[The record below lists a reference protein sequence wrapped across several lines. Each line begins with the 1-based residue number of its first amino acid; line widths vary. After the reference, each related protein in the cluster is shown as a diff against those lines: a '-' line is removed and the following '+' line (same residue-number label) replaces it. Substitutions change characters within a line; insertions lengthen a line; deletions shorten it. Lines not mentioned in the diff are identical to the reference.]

1 MLRDILHMKQNA
13 TSAAQKRRYLP
24 RITLPEISKPIP
36 SYRISTTQ
44 SNRGIGPIGASDGED
59 GRCKVPTACD
69 TALYCFYASCH
80 ERVNP
85 ALRNLPLAIQQK
97 QIIVT
102 CNYVARKR
110 GLHKLQLLTE
120 AKRACPD
127 LVVVNGEN
135 LDLFRDCSKENFLFL
150 KEYIWSGKIER
161 LGFDEVFMDVTDQID
176 YNLDLAQ
183 KESFKSGFYQ
193 LKPDQPN
200 FGFRF
205 DWSIVPGHLYPSLA
219 KPNSKPPQE
228 VLENIPKRLLLAT
241 HLAQYLRLL
250 LLDQQ
255 GFTCSAGVCTSKLT
269 AKLAG
274 TINKPSAQTLLLPDH
289 TQEFLDD
296 LAVLSIPGIGSKTGR
311 IIRDLVRS
319 QKKIEE
325 TKGQT
330 VTEGSEVD
338 NGTQN
343 QNTETFDLDLDVET
357 EEFAEDEIEQLER
370 AGKDGFMEAYYNDS
384 DVKTKVI
391 EARTMLSRQKL
402 DENIGNMPPG
412 AGRVWE
418 LLHGIDNTEVAKAT
432 LVPTQV
438 SIEDTFRSGTVTQD
452 TPIDELESIL
462 ARLSITLVRRLKTD
476 LLVTTVTP
484 IPDDHSQVDISQ
496 LGQPPAKKWQAFPKT
511 LRISTRDRHTTKY
524 PGRNSKSAPM
534 PNFVFSLTA
543 RIEET
548 AKRLAKE
555 ALVPLFKRLHSSN
568 TGSGARYDL
577 ALINVAAINMGSGET
592 GVDGGDVAAM
602 FKRYNEVFPEGDQER
617 KRTFEETEE
626 GTKSLKETAKEYP
639 DARADPEKEEEEEK
653 EDQEDD
659 IEEGFLSDD
668 GFSDGAASDEGFQ
681 EVVCKKCH
689 ARLPI
694 FAIGAHERF
703 HSQMDDR

>member
-1 MLRDILHMKQNA
+1 MAKTADPKSRQRVILHFD
-13 TSAAQKRRYLP
+13 Y
-24 RITLPEISKPIP
+24 
-36 SYRISTTQ
+36 
-44 SNRGIGPIGASDGED
+44 D
-59 GRCKVPTACD
+59 
-69 TALYCFYASCH
+69 CFYASCH
-80 ERVNP
+80 ERLNP
-85 ALRNLPLAIQQK
+85 ALKNLPLAIQQK

-110 GLHKLQLLTE
+110 GLHKLQLLSE

-176 YNLDLAQ
+176 YNLDLAK
-183 KESFKSGFYQ
+183 KESFKTGFYQ

-200 FGFRF
+200 FGFKF
-205 DWSIVPGHLYPSLA
+205 DWDTIPGHLYPPLT
-219 KPNSKPPQE
+219 KPSSKLPQE
-228 VLENIPKRLLLAT
+228 ILDQIPKRLLLAT

-255 GFTCSAGVCTSKLT
+255 GFTCSAGVCNSKLT

-274 TINKPSAQTLLLPDH
+274 TINKPSAQTLLLPDY

-296 LAVLSIPGIGSKTGR
+296 LAVLNIPGIGSKTGR

-319 QKKIEE
+319 RKETEE
-325 TKGQT
+325 AKGQ
-330 VTEGSEVD
+330 VTTEEVEVGND
-338 NGTQN
+338 VQN
-343 QNTETFDLDLDVET
+343 YNTETFDLEPDVEA
-357 EEFAEDEIEQLER
+357 EGLAEDEIERFQQ

-402 DENIGNMPPG
+402 DEHLGNMPPG

-438 SIEDTFRSGTVTQD
+438 SIEDTFRSGIVTQD
-452 TPIDELESIL
+452 TPVDQLESIL
-462 ARLSITLVRRLKTD
+462 ARLSITLVRRLKAD
-476 LLVTTVTP
+476 LLTTTTIS

-511 LRISTRDRHTTKY
+511 LRLSTRDRHTTKY
-524 PGRNSKSAPM
+524 PSRNSKSAPM

-548 AKRLAKE
+548 ARRLAKE
-555 ALVPLFKRLHSSN
+555 ALVPLFKRLHSSD
-568 TGSGARYDL
+568 TGNGARYDL

-592 GVDGGDVAAM
+592 GVEGGDVAAM
-602 FKRYNEVFPEGDQER
+602 FKRYSEVFPEGDQER
-617 KRTFEETEE
+617 KRPFEETQRVELQKQSMEE
-626 GTKSLKETAKEYP
+626 YSG
-639 DARADPEKEEEEEK
+639 ADVKGEEEEGE
-653 EDQEDD
+653 D

-668 GFSDGAASDEGFQ
+668 GFSDGAASDEGSQ

-703 HSQMDDR
+703 HKQIDDR

>member
-1 MLRDILHMKQNA
+1 MWMTIR
-13 TSAAQKRRYLP
+13 
-24 RITLPEISKPIP
+24 
-36 SYRISTTQ
+36 
-44 SNRGIGPIGASDGED
+44 
-59 GRCKVPTACD
+59 
-69 TALYCFYASCH
+69 
-80 ERVNP
+80 
-85 ALRNLPLAIQQK
+85 
-97 QIIVT
+97 
-102 CNYVARKR
+102 
-110 GLHKLQLLTE
+110 E

-176 YNLDLAQ
+176 YNLDLAK
-183 KESFKSGFYQ
+183 KESFKTGFYQ

-200 FGFRF
+200 FGFKF
-205 DWSIVPGHLYPSLA
+205 DWDTIPGHLYPPLT
-219 KPNSKPPQE
+219 KPNSRLPQE
-228 VLENIPKRLLLAT
+228 ILGQIPKRLLLAT

-255 GFTCSAGVCTSKLT
+255 GFTCSAGVCNSKLT

-274 TINKPSAQTLLLPDH
+274 TINKPSAQTLLLPDY

-296 LAVLSIPGIGSKTGR
+296 LAVLNIPGIGSKTGR
-311 IIRDLVRS
+311 IIRDLVKSR
-319 QKKIEE
+319 KEIEE
-325 TKGQT
+325 AKGQ
-330 VTEGSEVD
+330 VTIEEVKVGND
-338 NGTQN
+338 VQN
-343 QNTETFDLDLDVET
+343 YNTETFDLEPDVED
-357 EEFAEDEIEQLER
+357 EGLAEDEIERLRR

-402 DENIGNMPPG
+402 DEHLGNMPPG

-438 SIEDTFRSGTVTQD
+438 SIEDTFRSGIVTQD
-452 TPIDELESIL
+452 TPVDQLESIL
-462 ARLSITLVRRLKTD
+462 ARLSITLVRRLKAD
-476 LLVTTVTP
+476 LLTTTTIS

-511 LRISTRDRHTTKY
+511 LRLSTRDRHTTKY
-524 PGRNSKSAPM
+524 PSRNSKSAPM
-534 PNFVFSLTA
+534 PNFVFSLTT

-548 AKRLAKE
+548 ARRLAKE
-555 ALVPLFKRLHSSN
+555 ALVPLFKRLHSSD
-568 TGSGARYDL
+568 TGNGARYDL

-592 GVDGGDVAAM
+592 GVEGGDVAAM
-602 FKRYNEVFPEGDQER
+602 FKRYSEVFPEGDQER
-617 KRTFEETEE
+617 KRPFEETQRDELQKQSMEE
-626 GTKSLKETAKEYP
+626 YSGAGV
-639 DARADPEKEEEEEK
+639 KEEEEE
-653 EDQEDD
+653 EEEY
-659 IEEGFLSDD
+659 IEGFLSDD
-668 GFSDGAASDEGFQ
+668 GFSDGAASDEGSQ

-703 HSQMDDR
+703 HKQMDDR

>member
-1 MLRDILHMKQNA
+1 MAKTADPKSRQRVILHFD
-13 TSAAQKRRYLP
+13 Y
-24 RITLPEISKPIP
+24 
-36 SYRISTTQ
+36 
-44 SNRGIGPIGASDGED
+44 D
-59 GRCKVPTACD
+59 
-69 TALYCFYASCH
+69 CFYASCH
-80 ERVNP
+80 ERLNP
-85 ALRNLPLAIQQK
+85 ALKNLPLAIQQK

-110 GLHKLQLLTE
+110 GLHKLQLLSE

-176 YNLDLAQ
+176 YNLDLAK
-183 KESFKSGFYQ
+183 KESFKTGFYQ

-200 FGFRF
+200 FGFKF
-205 DWSIVPGHLYPSLA
+205 DWDTIPGHLYPPLT
-219 KPNSKPPQE
+219 KPSSKLPQE
-228 VLENIPKRLLLAT
+228 ILDQIPKRLLLAT

-255 GFTCSAGVCTSKLT
+255 GFTCSAGVCNSKLT

-274 TINKPSAQTLLLPDH
+274 TINKPSAQTLLLPDY

-296 LAVLSIPGIGSKTGR
+296 LAVLNIPGIGSKTGR

-319 QKKIEE
+319 RKETEE
-325 TKGQT
+325 AKGQ
-330 VTEGSEVD
+330 VTTEEVEVGND
-338 NGTQN
+338 VQN
-343 QNTETFDLDLDVET
+343 YNTETFDLEPDVEA
-357 EEFAEDEIEQLER
+357 EGLAEDEIERFQQ

-402 DENIGNMPPG
+402 DEHLGNMPPG

-438 SIEDTFRSGTVTQD
+438 SIEDTFRSGIVTQD
-452 TPIDELESIL
+452 TPVDQLESIL
-462 ARLSITLVRRLKTD
+462 ARLSITLVRRLKAD
-476 LLVTTVTP
+476 LLTTTTIS

-511 LRISTRDRHTTKY
+511 LRLSTRDRHTTKY
-524 PGRNSKSAPM
+524 PSRNSKSAPM

-548 AKRLAKE
+548 ARRLAKE
-555 ALVPLFKRLHSSN
+555 ALVPLFKRLHSSD
-568 TGSGARYDL
+568 TGNGARYDL

-592 GVDGGDVAAM
+592 GVEGGDVAAM
-602 FKRYNEVFPEGDQER
+602 FKRYSEVFPEGDQEI
-617 KRTFEETEE
+617 KRPFEETQRVELQKQSMEE
-626 GTKSLKETAKEYP
+626 YSG
-639 DARADPEKEEEEEK
+639 ADVKGEEEEGE
-653 EDQEDD
+653 D

-668 GFSDGAASDEGFQ
+668 GFSDGAASDEGSQ

-703 HSQMDDR
+703 HKQIDDR

>member
-1 MLRDILHMKQNA
+1 M
-13 TSAAQKRRYLP
+13 
-24 RITLPEISKPIP
+24 
-36 SYRISTTQ
+36 
-44 SNRGIGPIGASDGED
+44 
-59 GRCKVPTACD
+59 
-69 TALYCFYASCH
+69 
-80 ERVNP
+80 
-85 ALRNLPLAIQQK
+85 
-97 QIIVT
+97 
-102 CNYVARKR
+102 
-110 GLHKLQLLTE
+110 HKLQLLSE

-183 KESFKSGFYQ
+183 KESFKTGFYQ

-200 FGFRF
+200 FGFKF
-205 DWSIVPGHLYPSLA
+205 EWGTIPGHLYPPLT
-219 KPNSKPPQE
+219 KPNSRPSQE
-228 VLENIPKRLLLAT
+228 ILEKIPKRLLLAT

-250 LLDQQ
+250 LLNLQ

-296 LAVLSIPGIGSKTGR
+296 LAVLNIPGIGSKTGR

-319 QKKIEE
+319 QKKIQEE
-325 TKGQT
+325 KSQ
-330 VTEGSEVD
+330 VTGEDLEVD
-338 NGTQN
+338 NGAQSHS
-343 QNTETFDLDLDVET
+343 TETFDLDPDVE
-357 EEFAEDEIEQLER
+357 ELELAEDEIEHLQQ

-402 DENIGNMPPG
+402 DERIGNIPPG
-412 AGRVWE
+412 AGKVWE

-452 TPIDELESIL
+452 TPIDQLESIL
-462 ARLSITLVRRLKTD
+462 ARLSLTLIRRLKAD
-476 LLVTTVTP
+476 LLATTTIS

-496 LGQPPAKKWQAFPKT
+496 LGQPSSKKWQAFPKT

-524 PGRNSKSAPM
+524 PSRNSKSAPM
-534 PNFVFSLTA
+534 PNFVFSLTV

-548 AKRLAKE
+548 ARRLAKE
-555 ALVPLFKRLHSSN
+555 ALVPLFKRLHSSD

-592 GVDGGDVAAM
+592 GVEGGDVAAM
-602 FKRYNEVFPEGDQER
+602 FKRYSEIFPGGDQER
-617 KRTFEETEE
+617 KRAFEETQE
-626 GTKSLKETAKEYP
+626 GTELLKQTVEEYSE
-639 DARADPEKEEEEEK
+639 ARANEAEEEDDR
-653 EDQEDD
+653 ED
-659 IEEGFLSDD
+659 GFLSDD
-668 GFSDGAASDEGFQ
+668 GFSDGAASDEGSQ

-703 HSQMDDR
+703 HKQTDDR

>member
-1 MLRDILHMKQNA
+1 MAKTADPKSRQRD
-13 TSAAQKRRYLP
+13 Y
-24 RITLPEISKPIP
+24 
-36 SYRISTTQ
+36 
-44 SNRGIGPIGASDGED
+44 D
-59 GRCKVPTACD
+59 
-69 TALYCFYASCH
+69 CFYASCH
-80 ERVNP
+80 ERLNP
-85 ALRNLPLAIQQK
+85 ALKNLPLAIQQK

-110 GLHKLQLLTE
+110 GLHKLQLLSE

-176 YNLDLAQ
+176 YNLDLA
-183 KESFKSGFYQ
+183 KRESFKTGFYQ

-200 FGFRF
+200 FGFKF
-205 DWSIVPGHLYPSLA
+205 DWETIPGHLYPPLTN
-219 KPNSKPPQE
+219 PNSKLPQE
-228 VLENIPKRLLLAT
+228 ILDQIPKRLLLAA

-255 GFTCSAGVCTSKLT
+255 GFTCSAGVCNSKLT
-269 AKLAG
+269 AKLVG
-274 TINKPSAQTLLLPDH
+274 TINKPSAQTLLLPDY

-296 LAVLSIPGIGSKTGR
+296 LAVLNIPGIGSKTGR

-319 QKKIEE
+319 RKEIEE
-325 TKGQT
+325 AKGQ
-330 VTEGSEVD
+330 VTTEEVEAGND
-338 NGTQN
+338 VQN
-343 QNTETFDLDLDVET
+343 YNTETFDLEPDVEN
-357 EEFAEDEIEQLER
+357 EGLAEDEIERLQQ

-402 DENIGNMPPG
+402 DEHLGNMPPG

-438 SIEDTFRSGTVTQD
+438 SIEDTFRSGIVTQD
-452 TPIDELESIL
+452 TPVDQLESIL
-462 ARLSITLVRRLKTD
+462 ARLSITLVRRLKAD
-476 LLVTTVTP
+476 LLTTTTIS
-484 IPDDHSQVDISQ
+484 IPDDYSQVDISQ

-511 LRISTRDRHTTKY
+511 LRLSTRDRHTTKY
-524 PGRNSKSAPM
+524 PSRNSKSAPM
-534 PNFVFSLTA
+534 PNFVFSLTT

-548 AKRLAKE
+548 ARRLAKE
-555 ALVPLFKRLHSSN
+555 ALVPLFKRLHSSD
-568 TGSGARYDL
+568 TGNGARYDL

-592 GVDGGDVAAM
+592 GAEGGDVAAM
-602 FKRYNEVFPEGDQER
+602 FKRYSEVFPEGDQER
-617 KRTFEETEE
+617 KRPFEETQRVELQKQSMEE
-626 GTKSLKETAKEYP
+626 YSGAGV
-639 DARADPEKEEEEEK
+639 KEEEEE
-653 EDQEDD
+653 EED

-668 GFSDGAASDEGFQ
+668 GFSDGAASDEGSQ

-703 HSQMDDR
+703 HKQMDNR